1 LFHIRSYFRVIGR
14 VGISSARQKRDNG
27 GALAEPIPF
36 AELELRIAL
45 LPRISRAA
53 HLGGPAIHARRLV
66 QLWRGSEMTAGEISE
81 VSNDELVAQYTVL
94 GNDGAEAQA
103 IYAEARTRA
112 AKPIAPAP
120 GPPETPR
127 PSDRAAHWGD
137 DDVPLS
143 QAFRLLDVEAVARA
157 IANTALMSDNDY
169 PNDPVHWPLPPLG
182 DMLPELQA
190 AVWEALLDGALLVE
204 AIKGLNGTRRRA
216 VLPVELARLR
226 PDWSLSRLCLGK
238 QDEFISARV
247 RRAPAKPVKK
257 NWRERPSDEAVDT
270 GMREIAKGYGSDARP
285 ALEDVWKALK
295 TLPGLEEVTREQVRK
310 SSRRKLFRA

>member
-1 LFHIRSYFRVIGR
+1 
-14 VGISSARQKRDNG
+14 
-27 GALAEPIPF
+27 LAESIPF
-36 AELELRIAL
+36 FELELRIAL
-45 LPRISRAA
+45 FCPRISRGA
-53 HLGGPAIHARRLV
+53 HLGGPAIHAERLV
-66 QLWRGSEMTAGEISE
+66 ELWK
-81 VSNDELVAQYTVL
+81 V
-94 GNDGAEAQA
+94 EA
-103 IYAEARTRA
+103 
-112 AKPIAPAP
+112 
-120 GPPETPR
+120 
-127 PSDRAAHWGD
+127 D
-137 DDVPLS
+137 DDVPLA
-143 QAFRLLDVEAVARA
+143 QAFRLLDAETVARA
-157 IANTALMSDNDY
+157 ISRTALMSDNDY

-310 SSRRKLFRA
+310 VLKKKAFSRLSGQRGYRSKT